1 MINRLATLAAV
12 FETRWP
18 KIHGPIRGFPA
29 SGWASLLFF
38 WRRKENFGRSR
49 RVAKIQNEED
59 QVIDHCNDVMFICD
73 VICAISSG
81 IDYQKRSCPSQAS
94 QKSSGENQRKLD
106 DLATGLDFVFGISI
120 V

>member
-1 MINRLATLAAV
+1 MVPSGV
-12 FETRWP
+12 FPLQGGHR
-18 KIHGPIRGFPA
+18 
-29 SGWASLLFF
+29 SYS
-38 WRRKENFGRSR
+38 FGEGKKTS
-49 RVAKIQNEED
+49 VGAEELQKIQSEED